1 VSAGA
6 ARLPEVSR
14 RLAEREPVRVDLDG
28 TPARAA
34 VAMVLEPRD
43 DDVYLLFIQR
53 AERAGDPWSGQMAFP
68 GGFWS
73 TIDPHLAETARRET
87 LEEIGLDLATK
98 AAPIAR
104 LDDLQGVARGRELPL
119 VITPFLFELRGPAE
133 LRLNHEVQGTLWV
146 PLAHLR
152 EDGNVGAIEYSG
164 PGADA
169 AMRLPAYRYEGRT
182 IWGLTFRMVRNFVD
196 LLGAKD
202 RS

>member
-1 VSAGA
+1 MLGGRA
-6 ARLPEVSR
+6 
-14 RLAEREPVRVDLDG
+14 PVRVELDG

-73 TIDPHLAETARRET
+73 SLDPHLAETARRET
-87 LEEIGLDLATK
+87 LEEIGLDLAAS

-104 LDDLQGVARGRELPL
+104 LDDIQGVARGRELPL
-119 VITPFLFELRGPAE
+119 VITPFLFELRQPVE
-133 LRLNHEVQGTLWV
+133 LRLNHEVQGTIWV
-146 PLAHLR
+146 PLGHLR
-152 EDGNVGAIEYSG
+152 EDANVGAIDWSG

-169 AMRLPAYRYEGRT
+169 PIRLPAYRYEGRT

-196 LLGAKD
+196 LLRAED